1 MIPSRPASGTPTG
14 SKPRA
19 SGDDPNNEY
28 KTFNNML

>member
-1 MIPSRPASGTPTG
+1 MILTKKSFVVSSAC
-14 SKPRA
+14 KPRA